1 MREFIRI
8 TDETLH
14 WFSPL
19 LSEDLCRQLTQQKS
33 LYAIGAVEDR
43 VACGILVFCI
53 GKPAAEIRM
62 LVVSPE
68 YRRRGIAR
76 GMVQYL
82 CRYAWDTTTPVVCSF
97 SAPDQQDPVYLFFA
111 QLEHFSVT
119 LEDGM
124 MCKVPLSELPRSQLA
139 ALRNNSAQIRSFF
152 SLPTVTRRQFFV
164 QLQRQHEL
172 LWDDFD
178 GQDCCQPLC
187 LCATDGTNIQAAAFV
202 SEDGMDLDLS
212 FVWCAAGCHRQL
224 MALLAEMSSL
234 LPQSGGYLRIAAVT
248 PVSVSLVDKLLPN
261 REILARYYQAAWD
274 MQL

>member
-76 GMVQYL
+76 RLQRKRNVIIVRRHRFSR
-82 CRYAWDTTTPVVCSF
+82 CRLVDGKARRQIARDTF
-97 SAPDQQDPVYLFFA
+97 
-111 QLEHFSVT
+111 
-119 LEDGM
+119 
-124 MCKVPLSELPRSQLA
+124 
-139 ALRNNSAQIRSFF
+139 SFF
-152 SLPTVTRRQFFV
+152 PLYGRTGITKGQRPCRKTIPIYGSGQPPCSSVYGYPIRHSRKLPGVLYDNDHEAFYDEDRR
-164 QLQRQHEL
+164 
-172 LWDDFD
+172 
-178 GQDCCQPLC
+178 
-187 LCATDGTNIQAAAFV
+187 
-202 SEDGMDLDLS
+202 
-212 FVWCAAGCHRQL
+212 
-224 MALLAEMSSL
+224 
-234 LPQSGGYLRIAAVT
+234 
-248 PVSVSLVDKLLPN
+248 KN
-261 REILARYYQAAWD
+261 R
-274 MQL
+274 